1 MTKTRSGRRK
11 EKEIDKDTV
20 VAYHD
25 FIQGRIQG
33 ELNGL
38 SIGPGR
44 GLFKIAVI
52 LYLVGLLFMIVGILV
67 ISLRKRHVY
76 LWDWNDQFWP
86 GPFFIVIFLGCFTV
100 ATYLL
105 VLARRRTN
113 TYRESLAVST
123 ICEINVWLEV

>member
-1 MTKTRSGRRK
+1 MTKTRTGRRK

-44 GLFKIAVI
+44 VLFKIAVI
-52 LYLVGLLFMIVGILV
+52 LIIVGLTFMVTGILV
-67 ISLRKRHVY
+67 ITLRKRHVY

-86 GPFFIVIFLGCFTV
+86 GPFFIIIFLACFST

-105 VLARRRTN
+105 ILARKRTN
-113 TYRESLAVST
+113 IYRGSLAVSSQQ
-123 ICEINVWLEV
+123 